1 MCVCI
6 LLESLSVAVPVD
18 SDNPTMEEPTVKGT
32 VTPLSSMFPAEDAQ
46 RAAKRVED
54 ALSEK
59 QQELNQVKEFIA
71 DNSNLIN
78 LVQKLP
84 EELHHDIMVPF
95 GEAAFFPGRLIHTNE
110 FLVLLGEG
118 YYADRTSKQTVEI
131 LNRRGK
137 ALESQVNS
145 IKAMMQ
151 DFRAE
156 ASFFDATANEAAE
169 GLVEIREEY
178 VEENSSERVSDS
190 GSIKQRS
197 SSFSEADNNNVE
209 DEEYARMM
217 FRLDELEQEELA
229 AEIDNEV
236 DEDNQNQGNTA
247 KSEEIDEDEVYA
259 RMMSRLD
266 EFEQEELAAEIDNEV
281 DEDNQGNTAKSDKE
295 SDEDEQAITD
305 FDQFSDQIARDQ
317 KFTHS
322 EELRSSKPPQQT
334 KDKKTSEDFSNNYR
348 RQQDF
353 SDDQSCT
360 DLTVQAVTRDI
371 VKSSNADKASIL
383 PEVKE
388 NVGAVPSS
396 KYEVSAESSKPGIDS
411 SKVSAQT
418 SKSGFDIQKAFTGS
432 VVEHTPEIETS
443 TQEQIETSSKPSK
456 LVSRFKMQR
465 R

>member
-1 MCVCI
+1 
-6 LLESLSVAVPVD
+6 
-18 SDNPTMEEPTVKGT
+18 MEEPTVKGT
-32 VTPLSSMFPAEDAQ
+32 VTPLSSMFPVEDAQ

-71 DNSNLIN
+71 DNTNLIK

-95 GEAAFFPGRLIHTNE
+95 GKAAFFPGRLIHTNE

-151 DFRAE
+151 DFQAE

-178 VEENSSERVSDS
+178 VEENSSERVSDP
-190 GSIKQRS
+190 GSIKQRL
-197 SSFSEADNNNVE
+197 SSFSEADNTNVE

-217 FRLDELEQEELA
+217 SRLDELEQEELA
-229 AEIDNEV
+229 AEVDNEV

-247 KSEEIDEDEVYA
+247 KSDKEIYEDEEYA

-266 EFEQEELAAEIDNEV
+266 KFEQEELAAEIDNEV
-281 DEDNQGNTAKSDKE
+281 DEDNQ
-295 SDEDEQAITD
+295 
-305 FDQFSDQIARDQ
+305 DQIAPDHNFR
-317 KFTHS
+317 HS
-322 EELRSSKPPQQT
+322 EELRSSKRPQQT
-334 KDKKTSEDFSNNYR
+334 KDKKTSEDFSNNFC
-348 RQQDF
+348 RQQDL
-353 SDDQSCT
+353 SDQSCT
-360 DLTVQAVTRDI
+360 D
-371 VKSSNADKASIL
+371 
-383 PEVKE
+383 
-388 NVGAVPSS
+388 
-396 KYEVSAESSKPGIDS
+396 
-411 SKVSAQT
+411 
-418 SKSGFDIQKAFTGS
+418 
-432 VVEHTPEIETS
+432 
-443 TQEQIETSSKPSK
+443 
-456 LVSRFKMQR
+456 
-465 R
+465 